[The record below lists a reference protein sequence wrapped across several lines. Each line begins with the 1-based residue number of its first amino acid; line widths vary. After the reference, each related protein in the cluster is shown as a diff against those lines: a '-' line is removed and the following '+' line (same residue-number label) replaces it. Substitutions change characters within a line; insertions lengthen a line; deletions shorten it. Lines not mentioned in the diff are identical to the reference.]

1 MQYLLSRACRPIL
14 KSLAQERTLCAF
26 DFDGTLSPIAEHP
39 NLAGMRE
46 QTRMLLTSL
55 AAQHPCIIVSGR
67 TRQDILGKLGSIKVE
82 RVIGN
87 HGAETEATA
96 RTSRHRAPEWKTLLA
111 HDLASLPGVWLEDK

>member
-1 MQYLLSRACRPIL
+1 
-14 KSLAQERTLCAF
+14 
-26 DFDGTLSPIAEHP
+26 
-39 NLAGMRE
+39 
-46 QTRMLLTSL
+46 MLLTSL